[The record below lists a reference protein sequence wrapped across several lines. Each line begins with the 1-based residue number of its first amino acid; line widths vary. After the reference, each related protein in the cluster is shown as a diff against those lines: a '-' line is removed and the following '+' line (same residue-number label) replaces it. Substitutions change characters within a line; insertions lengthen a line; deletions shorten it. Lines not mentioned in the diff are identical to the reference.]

1 METVTI
7 KEVIEDDVLRTRV
20 SNILVSAV
28 CEREIDTSNIDQVLT
43 LCDEYMPNVNK
54 AIIAYYEQLGVEVDP
69 QLTREDIKP
78 LI

>member
-28 CEREIDTSNIDQVLT
+28 CEREIDASSIDQVLA

>member
-28 CEREIDTSNIDQVLT
+28 CEREIDTSDIGQVLT

>member
-7 KEVIEDDVLRTRV
+7 KEIIEDDVLRTRV

-28 CEREIDTSNIDQVLT
+28 CEREIDTSSIDQVLA
-43 LCDEYMPNVNK
+43 LCDEYMPN
-54 AIIAYYEQLGVEVDP
+54 IAYYEQLGVEVDP

>member
-43 LCDEYMPNVNK
+43 LCDEYIPNVNK

>member
-28 CEREIDTSNIDQVLT
+28 CELEIDTSSIDQVLA